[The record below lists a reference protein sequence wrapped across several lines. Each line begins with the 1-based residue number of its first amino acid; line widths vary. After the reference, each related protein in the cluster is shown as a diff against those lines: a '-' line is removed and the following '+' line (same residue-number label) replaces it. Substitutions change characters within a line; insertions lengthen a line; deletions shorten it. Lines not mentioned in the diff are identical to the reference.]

1 MTAFESR
8 IKCDGAPPPPFDDD
22 KKEFYGPSPYLF
34 HTVTKVRSMS
44 PSYILAENLPQNE
57 TFYPDQYVWVCKSK
71 GLKKNHAK
79 KRALESESSCDQ
91 RMELFLRAQIVGY
104 EPFDDEQESS
114 NLGRVRVRYP
124 KGSTYACHP
133 HRLIPVY
140 TTSSPHTT
148 IIVTPETSEY
158 RRLCVVHTLHS
169 FLEIGCDYGVT
180 VHRVHTQGHIPRVW
194 GMDKSVESI
203 AFARQNYPALPF
215 YCFDVLVP
223 TEDWPAEI
231 QPEVV
236 AIDINGNR
244 ELPAVQQC
252 IQVVL
257 ERYHP
262 RLIIVK
268 SRALAQTL

>member
-1 MTAFESR
+1 M
-8 IKCDGAPPPPFDDD
+8 P
-22 KKEFYGPSPYLF
+22 
-34 HTVTKVRSMS
+34 
-44 PSYILAENLPQNE
+44 PSYKLAENLPQNE
-57 TFYPDQYVWVCKSK
+57 PFYPDQYVWVCKSK

-79 KRALESESSCDQ
+79 KKILAGAESCEQ
-91 RMELFLRAQIVGY
+91 RMELFLLAQVVGY
-104 EPFDDEQESS
+104 EPFDDKQESSPS

-124 KGSTYACHP
+124 KGSTYACQP

-140 TTSSPHTT
+140 ASSSPHTT
-148 IIVTPETSEY
+148 IIVSPETSEY
-158 RRLCVVHTLHS
+158 RRLCVIHTLQS

-180 VHRVHTQGHIPRVW
+180 VHRVHTQGQIPLVW

-203 AFARQNYPALPF
+203 AIARQNYPALPF
-215 YCFDVLVP
+215 YCFDVLEP
-223 TEDWPAEI
+223 TEDWPSGI

-268 SRALAQTL
+268 SRALAQTLL

>member
-1 MTAFESR
+1 
-8 IKCDGAPPPPFDDD
+8 
-22 KKEFYGPSPYLF
+22 
-34 HTVTKVRSMS
+34 MS
-44 PSYILAENLPQNE
+44 PSYILAENLPQNK
-57 TFYPDQYVWVCKSK
+57 TFYRDQHVWVCKSK
-71 GLKKNHAK
+71 GLKKNHT
-79 KRALESESSCDQ
+79 KRRDLENESCEQ
-91 RMELFLRAQIVGY
+91 RMELFLRAQVVEY
-104 EPFDDEQESS
+104 EPCDKPESS
-114 NLGRVRVRYP
+114 PSNHLCRVRVRYP

-140 TTSSPHTT
+140 TSSSPAPHTT
-148 IIVTPETSEY
+148 IIVSPETSEY
-158 RRLCVVHTLHS
+158 RRLCVVHTLQS

-180 VHRVHTQGHIPRVW
+180 VHRVHTQGLIPHVW
-194 GMDKSVESI
+194 GMDKSIESI
-203 AFARQNYPALPF
+203 AIARQNYPNLPF
-215 YCFDVLVP
+215 YCFDVLAP

-257 ERYHP
+257 ERYQP